1 MNNTYEEK
9 REAVYVDVKPSII
22 KTMKENFRKKLDE
35 TKAKY
40 KNENM
45 SDKTVFKLWTLEA
58 INKELKKTAVE
69 VGILAKID
77 IIIPDSLPGVDEALL
92 IGLEALLKTSSVL
105 VENNIDSLA
114 KDEKFDLQSDKIAKL
129 VEQAKIILE
138 NNELKKHKP
147 VPAQR

>member
-35 TKAKY
+35 TKTKY

-45 SDKTVFKLWTLEA
+45 SDKTVLKLWTLEA
-58 INKELKKTAVE
+58 INKELKKTALE

-77 IIIPDSLPGVDEALL
+77 VIIPDSLPGVDEALL

-114 KDEKFDLQSDKIAKL
+114 KDGTFDIQADKVAKL
-129 VEQAKIILE
+129 VQQAKIILE
-138 NNELKKHKP
+138 NNELKRHKAAS
-147 VPAQR
+147 AQI